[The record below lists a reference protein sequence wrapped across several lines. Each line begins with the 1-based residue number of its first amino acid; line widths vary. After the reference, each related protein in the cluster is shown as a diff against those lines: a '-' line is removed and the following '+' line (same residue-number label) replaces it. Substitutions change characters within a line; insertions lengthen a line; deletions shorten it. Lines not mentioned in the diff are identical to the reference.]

1 MGHASARGVDSGA
14 VSISGSFGHRKKSRL
29 GAVCLADHD
38 QVGKT
43 TKAKKTISK
52 AKKSISS
59 DDGPPL

>member
-1 MGHASARGVDSGA
+1 M
-14 VSISGSFGHRKKSRL
+14 
-29 GAVCLADHD
+29 CLAEHD

-59 DDGPPL
+59 DDGLPL